1 MRQTK
6 AILRKPGA
14 FTLIELLVVI
24 AIIAILAA
32 LLLPVLGEAKERAWR
47 IQCANNLHQIYV
59 ATQMYVDD
67 NKGWLPTGFWT
78 PQHPWPG
85 ESTLTLA
92 DDWSLGY
99 PVNVGILMTE
109 NYLVVSPGTIYC
121 PSRMGAY
128 GIQGESVGGAPPAL
142 GWADWGKPNPY
153 HSLSSYT
160 YLGPRK
166 WNWTNV
172 DYCVAADIAFM
183 DTGPDGVYL
192 GTFFGAPNGH
202 HNNYYNLAF
211 SDGSVHK
218 FIDYKGYFVDR
229 FNHYQQEQ
237 MMDTFSVMGR

>member
-1 MRQTK
+1 MRQTQ
-6 AILRKPGA
+6 ALTRKPKA
-14 FTLIELLVVI
+14 FTLIELLIVI

-47 IQCANNLHQIYV
+47 IQCVSNLHQIYV
-59 ATQMYVDD
+59 ATQMYVD
-67 NKGWLPTGFWT
+67 NNNGWLPTGYWT

-109 NYLVVSPGTIYC
+109 NYLSVSPGIIFC
-121 PSRMGAY
+121 PSRTGLY
-128 GIQGESVGGAPPAL
+128 GIQGWSPSPGSYAL
-142 GWADWGKPNPY
+142 GWSDWGKPAPY

-166 WNWTNV
+166 WNWTNA
-172 DYCVAADIAFM
+172 DYCVAADVAFM

-218 FIDYKGYFVDR
+218 FIDHTGYFVNR

-237 MMDTFSVMGR
+237 MMDTFTVMGR